1 MFQRFAV
8 SIEPQSPDGLLIA
21 AALAGEGEAFAHL
34 VRRYQPAL
42 LRAAMSRLARTQWAE
57 EAVQETFLC
66 AHRWLDTYDSRF
78 SFRTWLWRILLN
90 QCSRVAQRE
99 QRQPATEVAACEPLC
114 PGPSPLEQLLARE
127 DSQRLHALLSRLPE
141 AQADALR
148 LRFFGELT
156 FPEIAAAM
164 QISEPGAKHRVK
176 AGLLK
181 LSEWLNGRQ
190 VANLPGWVDGEC
202 SGVRQ

>member
-1 MFQRFAV
+1 MNVDAQA
-8 SIEPQSPDGLLIA
+8 SDGMLIA
-21 AALAGEGEAFAHL
+21 AVLAGAEEAFAHL

-42 LRAAMSRLARTQWAE
+42 LKAALSRLGRRPWAE

-66 AHRWLDTYDSRF
+66 AHRWLRTYDSRF

-90 QCSRVAQRE
+90 QCTRTAKRE
-99 QRQPATEVAACEPLC
+99 QRQPASEPASSEPLC
-114 PGPSPLEQLLARE
+114 PWPSPLEQLLARE
-127 DSQRLHALLSRLPE
+127 DSQRLHLLLSRLPV

-181 LSEWLNGRQ
+181 LSEWLDARQ
-190 VANLPGWVDGEC
+190 VENLPHSADEKYC
-202 SGVRQ
+202 GVRR